1 VYFPPTMN
9 HDYTFLRACR
19 REPVDRVPLWLMR
32 QAGRYMPEYRALRR
46 NRTILELCRTPE
58 LAAEVTLQP
67 INRFDLDA
75 AIIFADILLPLEGLG
90 IGFHFAEGEGP
101 VIEKPVRSPADVDA
115 LRSFDPTDDLGYVL
129 EAIRIVRGELE
140 GRVPLIGFAAAPFTL
155 ASYMIEGGSSRNYL
169 LMKSFMYRQPEAWD
183 RLMRHVA
190 DMTRDYLAAQI
201 EAGAQAVQMFDSW
214 VGALSPEDYRAHVLP
229 HSARVLD
236 GLAEYDVPRIHFGTN
251 TATLLESMKEA
262 NSEVLGVDWRLPM
275 KRAREIIGPDFA
287 VQGNLDP
294 VLLMAPREVLVERV
308 QGILEQADAGNGYIF
323 NLGHGVLPPTP
334 MESVDAVIETVHGF
348 SVGDGR

>member
-1 VYFPPTMN
+1 MN

-19 REPVDRVPLWLMR
+19 RESVDRVPLWLMR
-32 QAGRYMPEYRALRR
+32 QAGRYMPEYRALRKDR
-46 NRTILELCRTPE
+46 SILELCRTPE

-101 VIEKPVRSPADVDA
+101 IIEKPVRSPADVDA

-169 LMKSFMYRQPEAWD
+169 LMKSFMYQQPEAWD

-190 DMTRDYLAAQI
+190 GMTRDYLAAQI
-201 EAGAQAVQMFDSW
+201 EAGAQAIQIFDSW
-214 VGALSPEDYRAHVLP
+214 VGALSPEDYRTYVLP
-229 HSARVLD
+229 HSARVLE

-251 TATLLESMKEA
+251 TATLLELMKEA

-275 KRAREIIGPDFA
+275 KKAREIIGPDFA

-294 VLLMAPREVLVERV
+294 VLLMAPRDVLVQRV
-308 QGILEQADAGNGYIF
+308 QGVLEEADAGNGYIF

-334 MESVDAVIETVHGF
+334 MDSVDAVIETVHAYP
-348 SVGDGR
+348 VGGGR

>member
-1 VYFPPTMN
+1 MD
-9 HDYTFLRACR
+9 HDYAFLRACR

-32 QAGRYMPEYRALRR
+32 QAGRYMPEYRALRKDR
-46 NRTILELCRTPE
+46 SILELCRTPE

-101 VIEKPVRSPADVDA
+101 IIEKPVRSPADVDA

-169 LMKSFMYRQPEAWD
+169 LMKSFMYQQPEAWD

-201 EAGAQAVQMFDSW
+201 EAGAQAIQMFDSW
-214 VGALSPEDYRAHVLP
+214 VGALSPEDYRAYVLP
-229 HSARVLD
+229 HSARVLE

-251 TATLLESMKEA
+251 TATLLEAMKDA

-275 KRAREIIGPDFA
+275 KKAREIIGPDFA

-334 MESVDAVIETVHGF
+334 MESVDAVIETVHEYP
-348 SVGDGR
+348 VGGGR

>member
-1 VYFPPTMN
+1 MD

-19 REPVDRVPLWLMR
+19 REPVDRVPVWLMR
-32 QAGRYMPEYRALRR
+32 QAGRYMPEYRALRK
-46 NRTILELCRTPE
+46 NRSILELCRTPE

-101 VIEKPVRSPADVDA
+101 VIEKPVRSAADVDA

-169 LMKSFMYRQPEAWD
+169 RMKSFMYQQPEAWN
-183 RLMRHVA
+183 RLMHRVA
-190 DMTRDYLAAQI
+190 VMTRDYLAAQI
-201 EAGAQAVQMFDSW
+201 EAGAQAIQMFDSW
-214 VGALSPEDYRAHVLP
+214 VGALSPEDYRTYALP
-229 HSARVLD
+229 HSAWVLD
-236 GLAEYDVPRIHFGTN
+236 GLSAYDVPRIHFGTN
-251 TATLLESMKEA
+251 TATLLEAMKDA
-262 NSEVLGVDWRLPM
+262 KSEVLGVDWRLPL
-275 KRAREIIGPDFA
+275 KRARQIIGPDFA

-294 VLLMAPREVLVERV
+294 VLLMAPRDLLVERV
-308 QGILEQADAGNGYIF
+308 QGVLEQADAGNGYVF

-334 MESVDAVIETVHGF
+334 MESVDAVIETAHAF
-348 SVGDGR
+348 PVGGGR

>member
-1 VYFPPTMN
+1 MN

-32 QAGRYMPEYRALRR
+32 QAGRYMPEYRALRKDR
-46 NRTILELCRTPE
+46 SILELCRTPE

-101 VIEKPVRSPADVDA
+101 IIEKPVRSPADVDA

-140 GRVPLIGFAAAPFTL
+140 GKVPLIGFAAAPFTL

-169 LMKSFMYRQPEAWD
+169 LMKSFMYQQPEAWD

-201 EAGAQAVQMFDSW
+201 EAGAQAIQIFDSW
-214 VGALSPEDYRAHVLP
+214 VGALSPEDYRTYVLP
-229 HSARVLD
+229 HSARVLE

-251 TATLLESMKEA
+251 TATLLEAMKEA

-275 KRAREIIGPDFA
+275 KKAREIIGPDFA

-294 VLLMAPREVLVERV
+294 VLLMAPRDVLVERV
-308 QGILEQADAGNGYIF
+308 QGILEGADAGNGYIF

-334 MESVDAVIETVHGF
+334 MDSVDAVIETVHSF
-348 SVGDGR
+348 SVGGRR

>member
-1 VYFPPTMN
+1 MN

-32 QAGRYMPEYRALRR
+32 QAGRYMPEYRALRKD
-46 NRTILELCRTPE
+46 RTILELCRTPD

-169 LMKSFMYRQPEAWD
+169 LMKSFMYQQPEAWD

-201 EAGAQAVQMFDSW
+201 EAGAQVVQMFDSW
-214 VGALSPEDYRAHVLP
+214 VGALSPEDYRKYVLP

-262 NSEVLGVDWRLPM
+262 DSEVLGVDWRLPI
-275 KRAREIIGPDFA
+275 KKAREIIGPDFA

-294 VLLMAPREVLVERV
+294 VLLMAPRDLLVERV
-308 QGILEQADAGNGYIF
+308 QGILEQAAAGNGYIF

-334 MESVDAVIETVHGF
+334 MDSVDAVIETVHQYP
-348 SVGDGR
+348 VGGGR

>member
-1 VYFPPTMN
+1 MN

-19 REPVDRVPLWLMR
+19 RESVDRVPLWLMR
-32 QAGRYMPEYRALRR
+32 QAGRYMPEYRALRKDR
-46 NRTILELCRTPE
+46 SILELCRTPE

-101 VIEKPVRSPADVDA
+101 IIEKPVRSPADVDA

-140 GRVPLIGFAAAPFTL
+140 GKVPLIGFAAAPFTL

-169 LMKSFMYRQPEAWD
+169 LMKSFMYQQPEAWD

-201 EAGAQAVQMFDSW
+201 EAGAQAVQIFDSW
-214 VGALSPEDYRAHVLP
+214 VGALSPEDYRAYVLP

-236 GLAEYDVPRIHFGTN
+236 GLAKYDVPRIHFGTN
-251 TATLLESMKEA
+251 TATLLEAMKDA
-262 NSEVLGVDWRLPM
+262 NSEVLGVDWRLPI
-275 KRAREIIGPDFA
+275 KKAREIIGPDFA

-334 MESVDAVIETVHGF
+334 MESVDAVIETVHNYP
-348 SVGDGR
+348 VGGGR

>member
-1 VYFPPTMN
+1 MN

>member
-1 VYFPPTMN
+1 MN

-32 QAGRYMPEYRALRR
+32 QAGRYMPEYRALRKDR
-46 NRTILELCRTPE
+46 SILELCRTPE

-101 VIEKPVRSPADVDA
+101 IIEKPVRSPADVEA

-140 GRVPLIGFAAAPFTL
+140 GRIPLIGFAAAPFTL

-169 LMKSFMYRQPEAWD
+169 LMKSFMYQQPEAWD

-190 DMTRDYLAAQI
+190 EMTRDYLAAQI
-201 EAGAQAVQMFDSW
+201 EAGAQAIQIFDSW
-214 VGALSPEDYRAHVLP
+214 VGALSPEDYRTYVLP
-229 HSARVLD
+229 HSARVLE
-236 GLAEYDVPRIHFGTN
+236 GLAEYNVPRIHFGTN
-251 TATLLESMKEA
+251 TATLLEAMKEA

-275 KRAREIIGPDFA
+275 KKAREIIGPDFA

-294 VLLMAPREVLVERV
+294 VLMMAPREVLVERV
-308 QGILEQADAGNGYIF
+308 QGILEGADAGNGYIF

-334 MESVDAVIETVHGF
+334 LDSVDAVIETVHSF
-348 SVGDGR
+348 SVDGGQVR